1 MSQENVQIARRFVDH
16 WNETGEFPWDEL
28 DRDAVFVIDPGS
40 FVAGTYRGRDGIR
53 TLLRLT
59 AEVFDEFRYEVDEWV
74 DLGESVVAL
83 GRIRARGAQSGA
95 TGTQPGAFVI
105 QVRDGKIVSYR
116 SYLRREEA
124 LEAVGVSEQA
134 TSHENAELAHQAFA
148 ALNRRDLSAFLG
160 LMDDDVEASPRVGAI
175 EGGYHCHDGIRR
187 WWEQLIDFLPDVVIE
202 NVALR
207 DLGEVTLAALRMRRH
222 GAGGNTPL
230 DETFWSVAEWRD
242 GKCVWWGDYGTEA
255 EALQAVGLRAS
266 PHEP

>member
-1 MSQENVQIARRFVDH
+1 VQIAQRFVDH

-74 DLGESVVAL
+74 DLGESIVAL

-116 SYLRREEA
+116 SYLRREDA
-124 LEAVGVSEQA
+124 LEAVGVPEQA
-134 TSHENAELAHQAFA
+134 TSHESAELAHQAFA

-175 EGGYHCHDGIRR
+175 EGGYHGHDGIRR